1 MKKLL
6 TILGIIASVFTV
18 ILSILPISNLAVIP
32 GIIALALAGFAYYL
46 SKKSG
51 EVKKIIPFTLM
62 LTGLALILTT
72 YKAMFTETVVE
83 DTKVLEETEIKLEE
97 EAIEELEE
105 LDIEELEIDE
115 AEIEAI
121 DIEESNLEIEAED
134 LKNIDINENVDAQEL
149 EIIEF
154 EDVEIDETELENL
167 EIE

>member
-6 TILGIIASVFTV
+6 TILGLIAAIFTV
-18 ILSILPISNLAVIP
+18 IFSVLPISNLAVIP
-32 GIIALALAGFAYYL
+32 GIIALALVGFAYYL
-46 SKKSG
+46 SQKSG

-72 YKAMFTETVVE
+72 YKAMFIETVVE

-105 LDIEELEIDE
+105 LDIEDLEIDE
-115 AEIEAI
+115 AEIETI
-121 DIEESNLEIEAED
+121 DIDESDLEIEEED
-134 LKNIDINENVDAQEL
+134 LKNINNDENVNTDEL
-149 EIIEF
+149 EAIEF
-154 EDVEIDETELENL
+154 EDIEIDETELENL

>member
-6 TILGIIASVFTV
+6 TILGLIAAIFTV
-18 ILSILPISNLAVIP
+18 IFSVLPISNLAVIP
-32 GIIALALAGFAYYL
+32 GIIALALVGFAYYL

-51 EVKKIIPFTLM
+51 EIKKIIPFTLM
-62 LTGLALILTT
+62 LTGLALILTI
-72 YKAMFTETVVE
+72 YKAIFTETVIE
-83 DTKVLEETEIKLEE
+83 DTKVLEETEIRLEE

-115 AEIEAI
+115 SELESINIDES
-121 DIEESNLEIEAED
+121 DIEVEAED
-134 LKNIDINENVDAQEL
+134 LKNINMNENVDIDEL
-149 EIIEF
+149 ETIEF